1 MPALRTLAALAAL
14 TAAVSS
20 CAPASALAS
29 ARPDPLAAEV
39 ARWTAFLDARPADA
53 APWKDVRRVTG
64 PELARVRDELAADR
78 RLLALL
84 LFAPV
89 HERLVAAAYVEDRSP
104 GPRTDMAAFEAEWK
118 RVGDALR
125 DPAPSGDALGSVR
138 PAALRAL
145 AEAARHQVRIYYD
158 ASVDYGRN
166 TDPESGLH
174 YLGAAQA
181 ARDYVALVR
190 TLSAPSPLPAPPLRS
205 IAPELEALE
214 DVILAAYRP
223 PLSIDRHR
231 DFIAASAAVKEAR
244 ELDAAGLRHG
254 ALLRYLQ
261 AVQRFALLRGPTEES
276 AGALDGRLRALESR
290 LAGGGGDHSLGR
302 LFLEGARSALARG
315 ETGLAATAAG
325 EVLPRYLAALEPAP
339 RREARAEP
347 RVTVTLVRWPYT

>member
-1 MPALRTLAALAAL
+1 MPAPRTVAALAAL
-14 TAAVSS
+14 TAAV
-20 CAPASALAS
+20 CASGRAGDLAP

-84 LFAPV
+84 LFSPV
-89 HERLVAAAYVEDRSP
+89 HERLAAAAYVEERTP
-104 GPRTDMAAFEAEWK
+104 GQRTDMTAFEAEWK
-118 RVGDALR
+118 RMGDALR
-125 DPAPSGDALGSVR
+125 DPPPSGDALGSVR

-145 AEAARHQVRIYYD
+145 AEAAQHQVRIYYD

-190 TLSAPSPLPAPPLRS
+190 ALAAPAPLASPPLRS
-205 IAPELEALE
+205 VGPELEALE
-214 DVILAAYRP
+214 DRILAAYRP
-223 PLSIDRHR
+223 PLSIERHR
-231 DFIAASAAVKEAR
+231 DFIAAGAAVKEAR

-261 AVQRFALLRGPTEES
+261 AVQRFAVLRGPAE
-276 AGALDGRLRALESR
+276 AGAAELDGRLREMESR
-290 LAGGGGDHSLGR
+290 LAAGGGDHSLGR

-315 ETGLAATAAG
+315 ETGLAAAAAG

-339 RREARAEP
+339 RREARPEP